1 MDDVASNETLL
12 RELQSE
18 CGGPAYSEHTTKR
31 TLYRVKADAKVDA
44 KKQGAMRELYSSIQR
59 IRKDGATE
67 AREQAV
73 MKAGEEVVMCL
84 KGSEA
89 HNKWFI

>member
-1 MDDVASNETLL
+1 VSFTALFN
-12 RELQSE
+12 
-18 CGGPAYSEHTTKR
+18 
-31 TLYRVKADAKVDA
+31 
-44 KKQGAMRELYSSIQR
+44 QR
-59 IRKDGATE
+59 NRKDGATE